1 MDLIDIIG
9 QGQGG
14 EGFAELAQRFGLS
27 DDQARAAVEQLAPAV
42 MAGIRRNSQ
51 TAGGVSDLV
60 QALATGDHQ
69 RYLDGSDAGI
79 ADDGNAILG
88 HVFGSKDVSRGV
100 AANAAQLSG
109 VGSGILKQMLPVVAA
124 MVMGALAR
132 KITGTGRG
140 QAGGGGLGDM
150 LGQVFGGGAAA
161 GGLGSILGGLLGGG
175 AAGSPGA
182 GGLGDILGGMLG
194 GKSAGGAARPATPG
208 NVGDVLGQIFGQG
221 AAPQVQREATKR
233 AEQTLNQNL
242 GAGTPSGR
250 DADDLLASITR
261 SLSQT

>member
-88 HVFGSKDVSRGV
+88 HVFGSKEVSRGV

-109 VGSGILKQMLPVVAA
+109 VGAGILKQMLPVVAA

-161 GGLGSILGGLLGGG
+161 GGLG
-175 AAGSPGA
+175 
-182 GGLGDILGGMLG
+182 DILGGMLG
-194 GKSAGGAARPATPG
+194 GQSAGGAARPATPG

-242 GAGTPSGR
+242 GAGTPSGK

-261 SLSQT
+261 SLSQS